1 MIDDYKTLKCVS
13 TPTFTNRLCEWL
25 VITVRDNIGL
35 SHKPLK
41 NEPQTMM
48 TFVSR
53 VHHKALHDQFKV
65 GIYPEVRKILSTETD
80 QVQRRGRLPQA

>member
-1 MIDDYKTLKCVS
+1 MCID
-13 TPTFTNRLCEWL
+13 TNLYQQALRVVGYNSQRQYRIE
-25 VITVRDNIGL
+25 IGF
-35 SHKPLK
+35 LK